1 MFFFRLVVVNR
12 YKNLG
17 KITVFCAAFS
27 EKSQLQNRKV
37 KVSKIYIGSLAAALA
52 FYWGKWNLRFACWK
66 ATKGEEKRKF
76 VAQQFFNFRRQSKR
90 ADFTFF
96 FLNFPKTNLLFKRW
110 KIIISELQTKNFVKR
125 EKTWI
130 GVLEIVRIVLGTIE
144 LIDYDIIGIEFQ
156 CLSTWQASYLLDF
169 GSKPLVKRR

>member
-1 MFFFRLVVVNR
+1 MRSFLRKESVAKSKGQGFENIYRESGGGVGFLLRKMKFAIRLLESNER
-12 YKNLG
+12 RRKK
-17 KITVFCAAFS
+17 KICGPTIF
-27 EKSQLQNRKV
+27 QLSSAV
-37 KVSKIYIGSLAAALA
+37 EACG
-52 FYWGKWNLRFACWK
+52 FYL
-66 ATKGEEKRKF
+66 
-76 VAQQFFNFRRQSKR
+76 
-90 ADFTFF
+90 F